1 MVAAPVVAVAPP
13 PRQVASPH
21 PGPGRPRRLQMPSRR
36 PRPCPAT
43 LVALLAAIAL
53 AVSACGT
60 GSTAA
65 PSPAA
70 SASSVAGASPSASG
84 AGGSG
89 STGPSP
95 SPVALTV
102 GLGYIPSVQFAQFYL
117 ADQRGYYRDAG
128 LTVSFQNKVDPDL
141 IRLTGQGSVD
151 VSLADGT
158 SLIPAISQGIP
169 VQYIATIYAKFP
181 NIVFAKT
188 SSGITTAAD
197 LKGKRIGTPGK
208 YGSSWVM
215 LQALLQS
222 ANLTT
227 DDVSVV
233 EYPDYGQLAG
243 VQQGQVD
250 AATGFI
256 NNEPIQLERAG
267 TPTVVLRVDPY
278 VALPGN
284 GLIAGTQTIAEKGPA
299 LKAFVAATL
308 HAMRD
313 IIADPTVGLDAAIAA
328 VPELGSDR
336 AAQMAVLQATIETW
350 QSDLTAQQGLGA
362 IDTAGWQ
369 ASIDFMS
376 KLPGDLVPN
385 PVTVDQAV
393 TSDLLPTP

>member
-1 MVAAPVVAVAPP
+1 
-13 PRQVASPH
+13 
-21 PGPGRPRRLQMPSRR
+21 MPSRPQTR
-36 PRPCPAT
+36 PIT
-43 LVALLAAIAL
+43 LVALLAVALIA
-53 AVSACGT
+53 AACGS

-65 PSPAA
+65 PSAAA
-70 SASSVAGASPSASG
+70 SGSSSAGSPASSGPA
-84 AGGSG
+84 GSG
-89 STGPSP
+89 SAGPSP

-188 SSGITTAAD
+188 SSGISTAAD

-227 DDVSVV
+227 DDVTVI

-256 NNEPIQLERAG
+256 NNEPIQLERSG

-284 GLIAGTQTIAEKGPA
+284 GLIAGTQTIAEKGDA

-313 IIADPTVGLDAAIAA
+313 IVADPAAGLDASIAA

-336 AAQMAVLQATIETW
+336 AGQMAVLQATIDTW

-393 TSDLLPTP
+393 TSALLPAP